1 MMRVAYVLSNSLR
14 NSAARLLLTGFV
26 ISIASHLCVAQTTPA
41 APSGRFEALFPLCR
55 TVKMCGYIDETGK
68 VVVSQTYAYAARFS
82 EGRGRVQSASG
93 KFSFVG
99 ASGKVVIAP
108 KFDDAADFH
117 EGLARVTIKG
127 KSGFIDYNGAWVIPP
142 SITEGP
148 RALPAGVDDFS
159 DGMAFISELN
169 GRQGWIDRTGRF
181 VLNVPTEDSTNWIS
195 ASGGFGDGLVVFMVS
210 PKQGTAASLYGYMN
224 KSGEKVIRAQFA
236 NAAAFGHGLAGVQSG
251 SSQGGKWGYIDPTGR
266 VVIGFRFTYVE
277 GFSDGL
283 AVVGVSDKCG
293 YIDKSGTFVIQP
305 VYDSCG
311 DYSEGLAYVRRGTE
325 SGFISRDGKMLPTP
339 RFRAVSSFSSGLA
352 VVQLDAGYAYIAED
366 GKVIARSRAEIP
378 PF

>member
-1 MMRVAYVLSNSLR
+1 MKIRFAMKSVGVG
-14 NSAARLLLTGFV
+14 LL
-26 ISIASHLCVAQTTPA
+26 IMAMSSITWPQTPGAS
-41 APSGRFEALFPLCR
+41 SRRSEALYPLCR
-55 TVKMCGYIDETGK
+55 TAKMCGYIDQTGK
-68 VVVSQTYAYAARFS
+68 VVVPQIYANTGRFS
-82 EGRGRVQSASG
+82 EGRGRVQSANG
-93 KFSFVG
+93 KWGFLNT
-99 ASGKVVIAP
+99 SGKVAIP
-108 KFDDAADFH
+108 TKFDDAADFH
-117 EGLARVTIKG
+117 EGLARVTVRG
-127 KSGFIDYNGAWVIPP
+127 KSGFIDDTGAWVIPP
-142 SITEGP
+142 SISEGP

-169 GRQGWIDRTGRF
+169 GRQGWIDRTGRL

-283 AVVGVSDKCG
+283 AVVGLSDKCG
-293 YIDKSGTFVIQP
+293 YIDTSGTFVIQP

-325 SGFISRDGKMLPTP
+325 SGFISRDGKMIPTP

-352 VVQLDAGYAYIAED
+352 AVELDAGYAYVAKD
-366 GKVIARSRAEIP
+366 GRVIARSRAEIP